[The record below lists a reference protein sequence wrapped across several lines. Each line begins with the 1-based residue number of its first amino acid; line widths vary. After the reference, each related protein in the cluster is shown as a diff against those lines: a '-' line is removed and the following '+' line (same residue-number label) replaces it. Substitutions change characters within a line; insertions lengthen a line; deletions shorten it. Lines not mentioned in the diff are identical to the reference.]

1 LKSPPPGAK
10 IPLESKPGSSQD
22 KLFEL
27 YWFSHSFLR
36 VLIMTNRFGTDAN
49 QPLYPKKPVLT
60 ALLMFLPMAI
70 LFVIS
75 APFLPGVDPLLFLTG
90 GLVCSAFLSFL
101 TLGLALSPFH
111 LAKWSLLAVIFLIF
125 LSAVCFLGILFG
137 LPITPLT
144 KQICDVTIA
153 VLIWLLWLWFM
164 LSSACALFGWLRFA
178 RWRRA
183 AVSSKQPAGEKD
195 EKRTA
200 KIILKRPKQFS
211 CRTARHWVL
220 LDDRE
225 IGSIE
230 NGKEKNFDIPPG
242 DHTVQLHVG
251 CWFRSEKLDISAR
264 EGEPVYLESGSHVKG
279 WKILLTPVLLFC
291 PDMWVYIRRQQ

>member
-1 LKSPPPGAK
+1 
-10 IPLESKPGSSQD
+10 
-22 KLFEL
+22 
-27 YWFSHSFLR
+27 
-36 VLIMTNRFGTDAN
+36 MTNRYGTDAN

-75 APFLPGVDPLLFLTG
+75 APFLPEVDPITFLIG
-90 GLVCSAFLSFL
+90 GLVCSAYLSFL
-101 TLGLALSPFH
+101 ILGLALSPFH

-137 LPITPLT
+137 LPITILT
-144 KQICDVTIA
+144 KKICDATVA
-153 VLIWLLWLWFM
+153 VLVWLLWLWFM
-164 LSSACALFGWLRFA
+164 LSSGCAVFGWLRFA
-178 RWRRA
+178 RWHRA
-183 AVSSKQPAGEKD
+183 ARLSKQPAGKKG

-200 KIILKRPKQFS
+200 KIILKRPAQFS

-225 IGSIE
+225 IGSVK
-230 NGKEKNFDIPPG
+230 NGEEENFDIPPG
-242 DHTVQLHVG
+242 NHTIQLHVG
-251 CWFRSEKLDISAR
+251 CWFKSEKLAISVQ
-264 EGEPVYLESGSHVKG
+264 EGESIYLESGSHVKG

-291 PDMWVYIRRQQ
+291 PDMWVYIHRRQ